1 MFQYMPGTEGIDVIL
16 FCVGDGNGRFFLWG
30 QQGFASSSSRRFIP
44 PPTFP
49 LTFARS
55 MEFFDFD
62 AMDIDHPGEFV
73 VLLSVLICLI
83 PS

>member
-1 MFQYMPGTEGIDVIL
+1 MPGTEGIDVIL
-16 FCVGDGNGRFFLWG
+16 FCVGDGNGRFFLPG
-30 QQGFASSSSRRFIP
+30 QQGFASFSRRCFIP

-49 LTFARS
+49 LTFAHS
-55 MEFFDFD
+55 MEFFNFD

-73 VLLSVLICLI
+73 VLLSILICLI